1 MLPEHE
7 KIFFEKK
14 IWEHCKIDVKKIG
27 AHERQLKF
35 KAVIFYKKPANEKTA
50 NSSLTFYATFVS
62 FISTLCCIV

>member
-7 KIFFEKK
+7 KNFFEKK

-27 AHERQLKF
+27 AHKGQLRF
-35 KAVIFYKKPANEKTA
+35 QAVIFYKKPANDD

-62 FISTLCCIV
+62 FILTLCCIV